1 MPAKEDRLM
10 NTANPTIPWPRKL
23 GISILLLI
31 CGLVVFFFGSNYFS
45 IFPTNDSQ
53 LFRILISAAF
63 LAAALFL
70 RRKEATKPYSHIA
83 YAFFIGMF
91 VTFMTSLTL
100 DLRASMLSGI
110 PIGTS
115 RYEAFSKLFEVVLVV
130 VVILILNALW
140 GQSLGSLYI
149 RKGRLAL
156 GLFVGICLLLIN
168 TATGIVT
175 GAALGTPGEALIS
188 KLPWVL
194 LFSLA
199 NSFMEELW
207 LRGLFLRR
215 FTAVIGV
222 GASIVVTSIIFTVMH
237 AAAEY
242 MDPIQTI
249 LFQVVLLPM
258 ALLLAYLMHKT
269 DSIWGSV
276 LYHAGSD
283 AFMFYLM
290 GW

>member
-1 MPAKEDRLM
+1 M
-10 NTANPTIPWPRKL
+10 NATQATIPWPRKI
-23 GISILLLI
+23 GISILLLV

-45 IFPTNDSQ
+45 VFPTNDSQ
-53 LFRILISAAF
+53 LYRILVSAAF
-63 LAAALFL
+63 LVAALIL
-70 RRKEATKPYSHIA
+70 RRKEATKAYSHIA

-100 DLRASMLSGI
+100 GMRASLLSGI
-110 PIGTS
+110 PYGTA
-115 RYEAFSKLFEVVLVV
+115 RYEAFSKLFEAVLVV
-130 VVILILNALW
+130 AVILILNALW

-156 GLFVGICLLLIN
+156 GLFVGICLMLIN

-175 GAALGTPGEALIS
+175 GAALGTPGVVLIAR
-188 KLPWVL
+188 LPWVL

-199 NSFMEELW
+199 NGLMEELW
-207 LRGLFLRR
+207 LRGVFLRR
-215 FTAVIGV
+215 FAAVIGI

-237 AAAEY
+237 AAAAY
-242 MDPIQTI
+242 MDPIQAI
-249 LFQVVLLPM
+249 IFQVVLLPM

>member
-1 MPAKEDRLM
+1 M
-10 NTANPTIPWPRKL
+10 NATQATIPWPRKI
-23 GISILLLI
+23 GISILLLV

-45 IFPTNDSQ
+45 VFPTNDSQ
-53 LFRILISAAF
+53 LYRILVSAAF
-63 LAAALFL
+63 LVAALIL

-91 VTFMTSLTL
+91 VIFMTSLTL
-100 DLRASMLSGI
+100 GMRASLLSGI
-110 PIGTS
+110 PYGS
-115 RYEAFSKLFEVVLVV
+115 VRYEVFSKIFEAVLVV
-130 VVILILNALW
+130 AVILILNALW

-156 GLFVGICLLLIN
+156 GLFIGICLMLIN

-175 GAALGTPGEALIS
+175 GAALGTSGAVLIAR
-188 KLPWVL
+188 LPWVL

-199 NSFMEELW
+199 NGLMEELW

-215 FTAVIGV
+215 VAAVVGI

-237 AAAEY
+237 AAAAY

-249 LFQVVLLPM
+249 LFQVILLPM

>member
-1 MPAKEDRLM
+1 M
-10 NTANPTIPWPRKL
+10 NATQATIPWPRKI
-23 GISILLLI
+23 GISILLLV

-45 IFPTNDSQ
+45 VFPTNDSQ
-53 LFRILISAAF
+53 LYRILVSAAF
-63 LAAALFL
+63 LVAALIL
-70 RRKEATKPYSHIA
+70 RRKEATKSYSHIA

-100 DLRASMLSGI
+100 GMRASLLSGI
-110 PIGTS
+110 PYGTA
-115 RYEAFSKLFEVVLVV
+115 RYEAFSKLFEAVLVV
-130 VVILILNALW
+130 AVILILNALW

-156 GLFVGICLLLIN
+156 GLFVGICLMLIN

-175 GAALGTPGEALIS
+175 GAALGTPGVVLIAR
-188 KLPWVL
+188 LPWVL

-199 NSFMEELW
+199 NGLMEELW
-207 LRGLFLRR
+207 LRGVFLRR
-215 FTAVIGV
+215 FAAVVGI

-237 AAAEY
+237 AAAAY
-242 MDPIQTI
+242 MDPIQAI
-249 LFQVVLLPM
+249 IFQVVLLPM